1 MRCTLLGGGGSV
13 RGLAALLALGRVE
26 LARLARGRRLLAVR
40 LSLLLIGLRGLAVAL
55 SLLVERLALLVEPLR
70 LLAVGLRL
78 LVEHLGLLAVLPLA
92 LLLAVGVTVLRR
104 AALARSRL
112 PRGGAVRL
120 ARRGAVRRGGTGTL
134 LPFLVSRPLRGLVG
148 RAHLVS
154 F

>member
-55 SLLVERLALLVEPLR
+55 SLLAVALSLLVEPLR

-78 LVEHLGLLAVLPLA
+78 LVEHLGLLAV
-92 LLLAVGVTVLRR
+92 GVTVLRR

-112 PRGGAVRL
+112 PRGGTVRL